1 MKDLIFILLF
11 LMVSCAQQKVVLQ
24 DVNLIPFEDF
34 SKVTTLD
41 QATLPVKL
49 FELIDQ
55 REKMGVGEARTGA
68 QFKETPVEFRNG
80 FSEYFKDYIKNS
92 LKRRN
97 VLMVMSDEK
106 ALMSITVKEFW
117 TKELLERFQPERA
130 TCKISI
136 DVKVQKNGDE
146 YNGSFWTEVKSP
158 GDMGDATEKLAP
170 TIASCMNIIVEKIV
184 NDQKLLKFI
193 ESKPLI

>member
-55 REKMGVGEARTGA
+55 RETMGVGEARTGA
-68 QFKETPVEFRNG
+68 QFKETPVEFRYG

>member
-68 QFKETPVEFRNG
+68 QFKETPVEFRYG

-193 ESKPLI
+193 ESNPLI

>member
-1 MKDLIFILLF
+1 
-11 LMVSCAQQKVVLQ
+11 
-24 DVNLIPFEDF
+24 
-34 SKVTTLD
+34 
-41 QATLPVKL
+41 
-49 FELIDQ
+49 
-55 REKMGVGEARTGA
+55 
-68 QFKETPVEFRNG
+68 
-80 FSEYFKDYIKNS
+80 
-92 LKRRN
+92 
-97 VLMVMSDEK
+97 MVMSDEK

>member
-68 QFKETPVEFRNG
+68 QFKETPVEFRYG

-106 ALMSITVKEFW
+106 ALMSITVKYCW

>member
-1 MKDLIFILLF
+1 
-11 LMVSCAQQKVVLQ
+11 MVSCAQQKVVLQ

-68 QFKETPVEFRNG
+68 QFKETPVEFRYG

>member
-68 QFKETPVEFRNG
+68 QFKETPVEFRYG